1 MSDLMPRLLA
11 ERPWLLADGATG
23 TNYFAVGLQT
33 GDAPE
38 LWNLEHPERVA
49 DLHRAF
55 IEAGA
60 DIILTNSFGGT
71 ANRLKLHKAE
81 DRVAEINR
89 AAAKIARAAADEAD
103 RPVERPVVVAGSIG
117 PTGDLFEPLGPLT
130 MDDGIAAFTAQAQ
143 ALAEGGAD
151 ALWVETISSKEELAA
166 AIAGAGTTGLPILC
180 TLSFDTNGRTMM
192 GITPAEVA
200 GLARSATPVPL
211 GFGGNCGIGPA
222 ELLVAL
228 ANMRE
233 AAGPEDILVA
243 KSNCG
248 VPEWRDGAIV
258 YQGTPALMADYARTA
273 LDIGARII
281 GGCCGTT
288 PDHIRAMHEALRDY
302 EPGPRPDIEA
312 IVARF
317 GEVSRGGRAQQAGE
331 PETAPGAE
339 GGRRRRGRARGAAGR
354 S

>member
-1 MSDLMPRLLA
+1 MSDLMQRLLA
-11 ERPWLLADGATG
+11 ERPWLLGDGATG

-38 LWNLEHPERVA
+38 LWNIDHPERVA

-55 IEAGA
+55 IAAGS

-89 AAAKIARAAADEAD
+89 AAAKIARAEAD
-103 RPVERPVVVAGSIG
+103 AAGRPVVVAGSIG

-130 MDDGIAAFTAQAQ
+130 MDDGIAAFAAQAQ

-151 ALWVETISSKEELAA
+151 ALWIETISSKEELAA

-200 GLARSATPVPL
+200 GLAQSAAPLPL
-211 GFGGNCGIGPA
+211 GYGGNCGIGPA

-258 YQGTPALMADYARTA
+258 YQGTPELMADYARTA
-273 LDIGARII
+273 LDIGARVI

-288 PDHIRAMHEALRDY
+288 PAHIRAMHAALQGY
-302 EPGPRPDIEA
+302 EPGPRPEIET

-331 PETAPGAE
+331 PETAAGAE
-339 GGRRRRGRARGAAGR
+339 GGRRRRGRARGASGR
-354 S
+354 R

>member
-1 MSDLMPRLLA
+1 MPDLIRRLLD

-49 DLHRAF
+49 ELHRAF
-55 IEAGA
+55 IEAGS
-60 DIILTNSFGGT
+60 DIVLTNSFGGT
-71 ANRLKLHKAE
+71 ANRLKLHQAE

-89 AAAKIARAAADEAD
+89 AAAEIARAAADAA
-103 RPVERPVVVAGSIG
+103 ERPVVVAGSLG
-117 PTGDLFEPLGPLT
+117 PTGDLFVPLGPLT
-130 MDDGIAAFTAQAQ
+130 MEDGIAAFTAQAQ

-151 ALWVETISSKEELAA
+151 ALWIETVSSTEELSAA
-166 AIAGAGTTGLPILC
+166 VAGAGTTGLPILC

-192 GITPAEVA
+192 GITPAELA
-200 GLARSATPVPL
+200 GLARAAAPVPL

-258 YQGTPALMADYARTA
+258 YQGTPELMADYARTA
-273 LDIGARII
+273 VDIGARVI

-288 PDHIRAMHEALRDY
+288 PAHIRAMREALEGY
-302 EPGPRPDIEA
+302 EPGARPSIEA
-312 IVARF
+312 IEARF
-317 GEVSRGGRAQQAGE
+317 GAVSRGGRAQQAGE
-331 PETAPGAE
+331 PEAAAKTT
-339 GGRRRRGRARGAAGR
+339 GGRRRRGRARA
-354 S
+354 

>member
-1 MSDLMPRLLA
+1 MPDLLTRMLK

-23 TNYFAVGLQT
+23 TNYFAAGLQT

-38 LWNLEHPERVA
+38 MWNLEQPEKVR

-55 IEAGA
+55 IAAGS

-81 DRVAEINR
+81 DRVAEINK
-89 AAAKIARAAADEAD
+89 AAAATAREAADEAG
-103 RPVERPVVVAGSIG
+103 RPIIVAGSIG

-130 MDDGIAAFTAQAQ
+130 MDAGVAAFAAQAE
-143 ALAEGGAD
+143 ALAKGGAD
-151 ALWVETISSKEELAA
+151 VLWIETMSAREEMQAA
-166 AIAGAGTTGLPILC
+166 VAGAGKTGLPIIC

-192 GITPAEVA
+192 GITPSDVAE
-200 GLARSATPVPL
+200 LAHAVRPVPA

-233 AAGPEDILVA
+233 AARPDDILVA

-248 VPEWRDGAIV
+248 VPEWRDGTIV
-258 YQGTPALMADYARTA
+258 YQGTPELMADYARA
-273 LDIGARII
+273 AVDLGARII

-288 PDHIRAMHEALRDY
+288 PEHIRAMRQALDGY
-302 EPGPRPDIEA
+302 TIGDRPSIDA

-317 GEVSRGGRAQQAGE
+317 GEVSKGGQAQHAGGTE
-331 PETAPGAE
+331 PDQENP
-339 GGRRRRGRARGAAGR
+339 GGRRRRGRARNRG
-354 S
+354 